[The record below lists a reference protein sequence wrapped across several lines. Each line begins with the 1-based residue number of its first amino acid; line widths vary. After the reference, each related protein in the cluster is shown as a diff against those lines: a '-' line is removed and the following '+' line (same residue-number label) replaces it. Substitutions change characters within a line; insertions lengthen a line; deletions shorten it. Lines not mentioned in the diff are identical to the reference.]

1 MGIRNWLRQ
10 ALKEDRADR
19 YAIPD
24 LVAHFWDGGAPKA
37 HPVKNIS
44 ETGAYLCVNERLYE
58 GTLIDVALRRASES
72 ASESALSVQCK
83 VVRHGPDGI
92 GVTFLLHTQLER
104 RALKQFMK
112 RTIESATGTR

>member
-19 YAIPD
+19 YAAPG

-37 HPVKNIS
+37 HPVKDIS
-44 ETGAYLCVNERLYE
+44 LTGAYLCVKERLYA
-58 GTLIDVALRRASES
+58 GTLIDIALRKASES
-72 ASESALSVQCK
+72 SSESALSVQCK

-92 GVTFLLHTQLER
+92 WGGFF
-104 RALKQFMK
+104 AAYPA
-112 RTIESATGTR
+112 RTASAEAVHETYN